1 MPRDARLVMNARG
14 CMSGV
19 DGLTQ
24 VILPIYL
31 TILGFSG
38 LELGFLFAAVTTTD
52 AIFSTLVGLF
62 SDRIG
67 RKPFMAG
74 MPLLTAVAGVVFA
87 LTQSHAF
94 IFIFAALGSFGWGTG
109 AVADATGPYAPA
121 EQAWIADAVDPVH
134 RTSVFGRLAFA
145 ASVGSLL
152 GLQLASGIPIAR
164 HLGFSAADAFRP
176 LFLLCGVLALASSL
190 FTLTIADRRAPA
202 RVPKNPFT
210 VSRSTWPL
218 VIKFSFANM
227 VNGVGVGLFG
237 PFVTYFLYRRYGAGP
252 QLIALLF
259 SMINIVALV
268 SNLSAAGVARRVGLV
283 RAMTVSWLLQAVLL
297 IPMALAPTFWIA
309 GGIYFVRMFIQR
321 LNTPLR
327 RSYLVAISPPGE
339 RGSVAGLTG
348 LPTQGAI
355 TAAPT
360 LAGYL
365 FERATLAAPFEIGA
379 LLQALG
385 TGLFWLF
392 FRNVHPPEELARADP
407 GSSAAAARA
416 PVAAE
421 S

>member
-1 MPRDARLVMNARG
+1 
-14 CMSGV
+14 MSAV

-31 TILGFSG
+31 SILGFSG
-38 LELGFLFAAVTTTD
+38 LKLGLLFAAVTTSD
-52 AIFSTLVGLF
+52 ALFSTAVGLL

-67 RKPFMAG
+67 RKPFMVG

-87 LTQSHAF
+87 LTQNQTF
-94 IFIFAALGSFGWGTG
+94 IFVFAALGSFGWGTG
-109 AVADATGPYAPA
+109 AVGDATGPYAPA
-121 EQAWIADAVDPVH
+121 EQSWIADAVDPGH

-145 ASVGSLL
+145 ASVGSLI
-152 GLQLASGIPIAR
+152 GLQLAAGIPLAR
-164 HLGFSAADAFRP
+164 HLGFSASDAFRP
-176 LFLLCGVLALASSL
+176 LFFICGLLALAASL
-190 FTLTIADRRAPA
+190 LALPITDRRATG
-202 RVPKNPFT
+202 RVPRNPFT

-218 VIKFSFANM
+218 VIKFSISNA
-227 VNGVGVGLFG
+227 VNGAGVGLFG

-252 QLIALLF
+252 QLIGLLF

-283 RAMTVSWLLQAVLL
+283 RAMTVSWLLQSLLL
-297 IPMALAPTFWIA
+297 IPMALAPSFWIA

-339 RGSVAGLTG
+339 RGSVSGLTG

-355 TAAPT
+355 AAAPT

-365 FERATLAAPFEIGA
+365 FERATLAAPFEVGA
-379 LLQALG
+379 LLQAAG

-392 FRNVHPPEELARADP
+392 FRNVHPPEELAV
-407 GSSAAAARA
+407 AAAG
-416 PVAAE
+416 PVVTTLPSASPAGAKP
-421 S
+421 